1 MWVELFLC
9 ILLAHLV
16 ADYVFQTSASCKNK
30 MEKHWCSVHQYIH
43 ALIVFGLTWLVSW
56 DVDFWLPALFVGLS
70 HFAIDIW
77 KSYRPDNIKWFVV
90 DQISHVL
97 VLGLAAYL
105 WREGHCWA
113 IPSWGSL
120 KYVVVLISV
129 LICWKPANIFIKLLL
144 KQNCVKIPEENK
156 DAQFNAG
163 ALIGVIERWLILVFV
178 CLGHYEALGL
188 LVAAKSIIRFSDS
201 QTNKTEYVLA
211 GTLLSIFLA
220 VLCGLFIVSFEKWGM

>member
-30 MEKHWCSVHQYIH
+30 TEKHWCSVHQYIH

-77 KSYRPDNIKWFVV
+77 KSYRPD
-90 DQISHVL
+90 
-97 VLGLAAYL
+97 
-105 WREGHCWA
+105 
-113 IPSWGSL
+113 
-120 KYVVVLISV
+120 
-129 LICWKPANIFIKLLL
+129 NIFIKLLL

-220 VLCGLFIVSFEKWGM
+220 VLCGLFIVSFEKWEM